1 MCLYY
6 SCFLYHS
13 CYGFCSRG
21 RWLLQGPCSRITSCC
36 WCQPPGKV
44 QVRASQPD
52 TASVLRSLSLL
63 TAVRAESRVLSVL
76 FPSPVSFIYILL
88 VESLLEQKNIQ
99 KESSWQIKFMKISMA
114 CQCWWSFSTWFTAH
128 RRLLTVPL
136 APKGMQPLAFP
147 NLFHTPVTAAEDT
160 NWVS

>member
-13 CYGFCSRG
+13 CYGLCSRG
-21 RWLLQGPCSRITSCC
+21 RWLLQGPCSRVTSSC

-44 QVRASQPD
+44 QVRESQPD
-52 TASVLRSLSLL
+52 TASVLRSLSLR

-76 FPSPVSFIYILL
+76 FLSPVSFLYILL

-99 KESSWQIKFMKISMA
+99 EESS
-114 CQCWWSFSTWFTAH
+114 
-128 RRLLTVPL
+128 
-136 APKGMQPLAFP
+136 
-147 NLFHTPVTAAEDT
+147 
-160 NWVS
+160 